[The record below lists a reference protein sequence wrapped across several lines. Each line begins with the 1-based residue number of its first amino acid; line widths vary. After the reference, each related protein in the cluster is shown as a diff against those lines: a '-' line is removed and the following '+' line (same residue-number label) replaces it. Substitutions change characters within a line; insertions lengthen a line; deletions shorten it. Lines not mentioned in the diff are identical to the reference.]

1 MPFMMKWSN
10 MKKIRLV
17 IECVVD
23 DSDDLSWVA
32 QNMWDSFNRGEDI
45 TGWHTELL
53 ESNVEPLVENW
64 DL

>member
-1 MPFMMKWSN
+1 

-17 IECVVD
+17 VECIVD

-45 TGWHTELL
+45 TGWHTERSEEHTSELQ
-53 ESNVEPLVENW
+53 SH
-64 DL
+64 